1 MPEFPQLNDITER
14 PAPFDIVPWILAV
27 LGLLMAVTA
36 LAWAFYPNWRKRAQ
50 MPETPALTEPAAAAL
65 SELKALEQKDA
76 AETSRKI
83 QVILRTYLHRKYG
96 ALGLYRT
103 ADELLGPDTPESPPV
118 NPKLAPFADVLRT
131 AEQLRYGHTSGDREA
146 LLADAIAAI
155 EQELLPATNGS

>member
-1 MPEFPQLNDITER
+1 MPEFPQLNDIAER
-14 PAPFDIVPWILAV
+14 PAPFDIVPWVLAG
-27 LGLLMAVTA
+27 LGLLMALTA
-36 LAWAFYPNWRKRAQ
+36 LAWAYYPSWRRRAQ

-65 SELKALEQKDA
+65 SELRALDKTDTE
-76 AETSRKI
+76 ETSRNV

-131 AEQLRYGHTSGDREA
+131 AENLRYRHASGDVEA
-146 LLADAIAAI
+146 LLADAIAAL
-155 EQELLPATNGS
+155 EQELPPPTDGS